1 VAIAMKEYYGEDY
14 DIAVN
19 QVVKNNDNV
28 LDGLMIRSD
37 EQRIAPTI
45 YLNRFYDEYQDGRTI
60 ESIVREVHAI
70 YEDIMSHANSG
81 TEGTINDFCYV
92 ANGNNGYY
100 THDFYLKSYGSYA
113 QGIDSVYYNANSSV
127 FNAITIN

>member
-1 VAIAMKEYYGEDY
+1 MYGVALHSAT
-14 DIAVN
+14 DIFAHSSYTTSGN
-19 QVVKNNDNV
+19 YISHTSGTNAWQGAADETAYIPSRNNCAAYMAQFV
-28 LDGLMIRSD
+28 
-37 EQRIAPTI
+37 
-45 YLNRFYDEYQDGRTI
+45 
-60 ESIVREVHAI
+60 
-70 YEDIMSHANSG
+70 MSHANSG

-127 FNAITIN
+127 FNTITIK